1 MKTKKR
7 TVAIFAVLLVFC
19 FISTGWAATYYV
31 SPGGNDSNPGT
42 TPETPFKTIQSAAYK
57 AIAGDT
63 VFIMAGT
70 YNERVKTWN
79 SGTSDKYITFT
90 GNKSA
95 IINTGFDIK
104 HSYIK
109 INNLTIRGDGLTAL
123 GYVIIVNGGNNCEI
137 SNNIIE
143 YTVPDGIAVN
153 IGGYR
158 LMPNTSYI
166 TIKNNTIRNLR
177 WYVNYIDGHHHVIDN
192 NKIIGRGSLLAPGD
206 NDVFLVWGHDHI
218 ISRNE
223 VSGFKAGTLHL
234 DMIQS
239 RVSPAYN
246 ILVDS
251 NFFHDTGG
259 AICMLNA
266 PGIDSRD
273 WTFRNNVYYK
283 VTGNSTIGFP
293 RVFFYNN
300 TFYQVSFTTVLSFR
314 DDPLDPKYRGSDGVA
329 LNNLFIGCGGQISNG
344 WATGASI
351 SDYNYVTHGD
361 SFQAKKGFAEAHGIN
376 GGDPK
381 FVDAAN
387 MYLQLKP
394 DSPAKYKGRLSP
406 GIVDYDIASMRR
418 PADFI
423 SMGAYEYS
431 QFLILPPGATTST
444 IPKTTVTPPPPP
456 PPTPTVTA
464 PPPPPPPT
472 VTAPPPTVTA
482 PPPPPTVTV
491 TTPPPPPTPTVT
503 APPTTTTPT
512 TTTKTTRTTKQRIWN
527 R

>member
-7 TVAIFAVLLVFC
+7 TITIFAVLLVFC

-42 TPETPFKTIQSAAYK
+42 TSGTPFKTIQFAAYK
-57 AIAGDT
+57 AVAGDT

-70 YNERVKTWN
+70 YNERVKTRN
-79 SGTSDKYITFT
+79 SGISDKYITFT
-90 GNKSA
+90 GSKSA
-95 IINTGFDIK
+95 IISTGFDIN
-104 HSYIK
+104 HNYIK
-109 INNLTIRGDGLTAL
+109 INNLTIRGDGLTGQWYA
-123 GYVIIVNGGNNCEI
+123 IVVDGGNNCEI
-137 SNNIIE
+137 SDNIIE
-143 YTVPDGIAVN
+143 YTVPDGTATN

-158 LMPNTSYI
+158 LMDNTSYI
-166 TIKNNTIRNLR
+166 TVKNNTMRNLR
-177 WYVNYIDGHHHVIDN
+177 WYVNYISGHHHLIDN
-192 NKIIGRGSLLAPGD
+192 NTIIGRGSLLAAGD

-223 VSGFKAGTLHL
+223 VYGFKAGNLHL

-251 NFFHDTGG
+251 NFFHDTDG

-273 WTFRNNVYYK
+273 WTFRNNVYSK
-283 VTGNSTIGFP
+283 MPGGNSTIGFP

-300 TFYQVSFTTVLSFR
+300 TFYQVSFTTVLSFSAN
-314 DDPLDPKYRGSDGVA
+314 DPGHVPPANGSDGQA

-344 WATGASI
+344 WATGAAV
-351 SDYNYVTHGD
+351 SDYNYVTHGVN
-361 SFQAKKGFAEAHGIN
+361 FGQKTGFSETHGIN

-394 DSPAKYKGRLSP
+394 DSPAKYKGRPLP
-406 GIVDYDIASMRR
+406 GVVDYDITSTRR
-418 PADFI
+418 PAGFN
-423 SMGAYEYS
+423 SMGAHEYS
-431 QFLILPPGATTST
+431 TLLIIPPKTTTST
-444 IPKTTVTPPPPP
+444 
-456 PPTPTVTA
+456 TPTT
-464 PPPPPPPT
+464 T
-472 VTAPPPTVTA
+472 T
-482 PPPPPTVTV
+482 TV
-491 TTPPPPPTPTVT
+491 TTPTTT
-503 APPTTTTPT
+503 TTTTTPT
-512 TTTKTTRTTKQRIWN
+512 TTSITLSTTTTPTTTVTTPTTTKTTTTTTKTTTKKRIWN